1 MLNYSYII
9 NYLIKKM
16 GNEVCGST
24 NPELSEVKFAK
35 PEKNLLKNKTLS
47 NINNNTQ
54 INNLETEK
62 ENVNKE
68 DSDDLNNNII
78 NNEELVYG
86 RIDSIKLKKQKEPNV
101 KNTFQKN
108 YNLDLNIDKY
118 NQDIDGPKDNIKQN
132 IYNNKFSENITTT
145 SNNVEIKLYNQKSN
159 NLINNNI
166 NEINKN
172 KEKIS
177 YTPLIVKK
185 IDENDKFINYPIS
198 NQGIIINN
206 ELSKEYNNQY
216 QHLKINQEK
225 NNYNNENTSDNN
237 NTEEFYK
244 NIKDESNNSNN
255 NINQK
260 VFIKKKPIVSSLKNT
275 FHKNDKKLNYNIK
288 GNINNN
294 DFIKNDIVQNNNI
307 TDDEKKIQK
316 ICSLPIKNNIINP
329 NYNLI
334 QNNNIK
340 QNNND
345 YNNNNIIQ
353 NNYDKT
359 NNYFENNKLGIKENK
374 QYENISQNIY
384 KKEITPKEYNKN
396 QNLSDC
402 RMLKYEQISTP
413 VNHSMLMSQF
423 DINEQ
428 EISSNNNIAHQS
440 IKNYIKK
447 NNFIKSGSMENQINL
462 RASINEALFSENND
476 DIISSQSNAEFTI
489 INKEQKN
496 NSQNNNKNIIK
507 NINNS
512 SKINNINKCNE
523 KNINYIFNKENI
535 NKYISNINNNINY
548 NLINNKD
555 INSHLI
561 QNNLNNKKEIIN
573 YIQKD
578 SNNNKNEKEPNN
590 NFRNNYT
597 KINKTKEIN
606 DENMNDNSSIISS
619 KTKVNDIKNKN
630 NYVIKKNNNKENI
643 ELSPVR
649 INKPII
655 QYTHIEK
662 RAPLK
667 FTPTKVLPPITIYE
681 TTHVPIIEDSK
692 IIQKVPI
699 LVNNKQ
705 NDLDIIT
712 KVKSYNIENISKL
725 IKQNDNNINNNYINS
740 ILKNSSYINQYNDE
754 YIEKTSNNSIINYNY
769 LSEIK
774 NLNMQNKP
782 NNSKQQI
789 NSIKSNNKINQK
801 YNLNKNYLN
810 NEINYSTT
818 NYHPRSLSQ
827 EDFTGKNKKLLE
839 LNEYNNSRT
848 FYESPQSIPKY
859 NKNTNYQPNQ
869 MINLQKINP
878 LDIEVEPNSKEI
890 INYYSNTNLKLLST
904 FSYDSY
910 KFFYPQNEQYFQ
922 IRKEEIVSEKEI
934 TSFINNNP
942 KLKEKYI
949 GNVNQY
955 GFMHGHG
962 RLFTPT
968 SKLIGTWQNGKFTGW
983 GREIRNNGE
992 VYEGKFENG
1001 KITGKGVYKYKDI
1014 LYIGD
1019 FVKNIREGKGEKL
1032 TKNYYYNGYF
1042 NNDKINGFGRI
1053 QFINS
1058 KDGESEYEGDF
1069 KENNIEGKG
1078 IMKWKNG
1085 NRYEGEMKNNKMNG
1099 EGILKLNNGVILK
1112 GAFQDGNYVDKRNYI
1127 NKSKLYI
1134 VNNVEF

>member
-1 MLNYSYII
+1 
-9 NYLIKKM
+9 M

-275 FHKNDKKLNYNIK
+275 FHKNDKKLSYNIK

-447 NNFIKSGSMENQINL
+447 NNFIKSGS
-462 RASINEALFSENND
+462 
-476 DIISSQSNAEFTI
+476 
-489 INKEQKN
+489 
-496 NSQNNNKNIIK
+496 
-507 NINNS
+507 
-512 SKINNINKCNE
+512 
-523 KNINYIFNKENI
+523 IFNI
-535 NKYISNINNNINY
+535 
-548 NLINNKD
+548 
-555 INSHLI
+555 
-561 QNNLNNKKEIIN
+561 
-573 YIQKD
+573 
-578 SNNNKNEKEPNN
+578 
-590 NFRNNYT
+590 
-597 KINKTKEIN
+597 
-606 DENMNDNSSIISS
+606 
-619 KTKVNDIKNKN
+619 
-630 NYVIKKNNNKENI
+630 
-643 ELSPVR
+643 
-649 INKPII
+649 
-655 QYTHIEK
+655 
-662 RAPLK
+662 
-667 FTPTKVLPPITIYE
+667 
-681 TTHVPIIEDSK
+681 
-692 IIQKVPI
+692 
-699 LVNNKQ
+699 
-705 NDLDIIT
+705 
-712 KVKSYNIENISKL
+712 
-725 IKQNDNNINNNYINS
+725 
-740 ILKNSSYINQYNDE
+740 
-754 YIEKTSNNSIINYNY
+754 
-769 LSEIK
+769 
-774 NLNMQNKP
+774 
-782 NNSKQQI
+782 
-789 NSIKSNNKINQK
+789 
-801 YNLNKNYLN
+801 
-810 NEINYSTT
+810 
-818 NYHPRSLSQ
+818 
-827 EDFTGKNKKLLE
+827 
-839 LNEYNNSRT
+839 
-848 FYESPQSIPKY
+848 
-859 NKNTNYQPNQ
+859 
-869 MINLQKINP
+869 
-878 LDIEVEPNSKEI
+878 
-890 INYYSNTNLKLLST
+890 
-904 FSYDSY
+904 
-910 KFFYPQNEQYFQ
+910 
-922 IRKEEIVSEKEI
+922 
-934 TSFINNNP
+934 
-942 KLKEKYI
+942 
-949 GNVNQY
+949 
-955 GFMHGHG
+955 
-962 RLFTPT
+962 
-968 SKLIGTWQNGKFTGW
+968 
-983 GREIRNNGE
+983 
-992 VYEGKFENG
+992 
-1001 KITGKGVYKYKDI
+1001 
-1014 LYIGD
+1014 
-1019 FVKNIREGKGEKL
+1019 
-1032 TKNYYYNGYF
+1032 
-1042 NNDKINGFGRI
+1042 
-1053 QFINS
+1053 
-1058 KDGESEYEGDF
+1058 
-1069 KENNIEGKG
+1069 
-1078 IMKWKNG
+1078 
-1085 NRYEGEMKNNKMNG
+1085 
-1099 EGILKLNNGVILK
+1099 
-1112 GAFQDGNYVDKRNYI
+1112 
-1127 NKSKLYI
+1127 
-1134 VNNVEF
+1134 